1 MKYGLEFKDMCG
13 TKCWDLFYIERGL
26 NMFIGI
32 LQTSDLFCIIIS
44 SYKLLDN
51 ILER

>member
-1 MKYGLEFKDMCG
+1 MKCGIEFKDMCG

-32 LQTSDLFCIIIS
+32 LQTSWFVLYHNLKLQIIG
-44 SYKLLDN
+44 
-51 ILER
+51 